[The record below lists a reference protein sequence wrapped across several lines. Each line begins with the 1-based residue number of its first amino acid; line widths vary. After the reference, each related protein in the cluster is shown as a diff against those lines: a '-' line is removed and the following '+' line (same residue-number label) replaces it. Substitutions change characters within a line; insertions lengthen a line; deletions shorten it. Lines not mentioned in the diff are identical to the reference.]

1 MKMSDR
7 STIIVNDDG
16 EWAVECPEVSD
27 VQALLEGFQ
36 VEDSLVTSYTP
47 PELY

>member
-16 EWAVECPEVSD
+16 EWDVEYPEVSET
-27 VQALLEGFQ
+27 QAILEGFQ
-36 VEDSLVTSYTP
+36 VEDSLVTPYSP